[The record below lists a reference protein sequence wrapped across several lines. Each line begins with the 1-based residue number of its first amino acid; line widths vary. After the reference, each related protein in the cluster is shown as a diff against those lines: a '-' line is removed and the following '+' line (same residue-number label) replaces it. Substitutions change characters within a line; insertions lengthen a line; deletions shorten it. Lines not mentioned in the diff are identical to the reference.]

1 MARLIFHID
10 VNSAF
15 LSWEATR
22 RVGGAVKDLL
32 IAGIGGQQ
40 TALNG
45 SFQQK
50 HNDQAVHHRQ
60 ITIVQPHTV
69 ANPEQRGKHHN
80 CNGHPLELPAAGDP
94 ALHQHHH
101 HEVEAHDDKIAHDD
115 VIEPVIAVFQ
125 IKVDEAIV
133 KHENLLVQVVGKN
146 GNQHNRG
153 RNQKVVQLSRM
164 GIILRLA
171 QIIDDKRTQGGDEQH
186 THIEAV
192 PEVAHQR
199 MGHAAGEIPFDNFVN
214 EPEQEQAAHHQ
225 HQPPYIFVDQ
235 PALHRDHPGKQQ
247 GNMDRV
253 PDQAH
258 DALEHCIGEIFI
270 YFPHQKGDR
279 HQNGCH
285 DGIASHGLFLTFHF
299 VPPFVLLNSLA

>member
-80 CNGHPLELPAAGDP
+80 RNGHPLELPAAGDP

-153 RNQKVVQLSRM
+153 RNQKAVQLFRM

-171 QIIDDKRTQGGDEQH
+171 QIIDDKRTQSGDEQH

-214 EPEQEQAAHHQ
+214 EPEQEQAPTISISRRTFLLPSLRCTEITQENSREIWIVSRIRQMTLWSIALGRSS
-225 HQPPYIFVDQ
+225 YISRITK
-235 PALHRDHPGKQQ
+235 A
-247 GNMDRV
+247 
-253 PDQAH
+253 
-258 DALEHCIGEIFI
+258 
-270 YFPHQKGDR
+270 
-279 HQNGCH
+279 
-285 DGIASHGLFLTFHF
+285 IAIRM
-299 VPPFVLLNSLA
+299 AAMMA